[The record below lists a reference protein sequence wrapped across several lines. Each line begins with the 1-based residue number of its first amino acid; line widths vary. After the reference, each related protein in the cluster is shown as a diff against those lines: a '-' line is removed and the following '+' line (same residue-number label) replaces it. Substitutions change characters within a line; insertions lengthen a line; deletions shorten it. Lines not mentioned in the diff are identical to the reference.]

1 MNDYNLFLLPILFQ
15 FFIFV
20 LQSTSKF
27 LTDLLFQQLDVV
39 NRENFQS
46 LKYLLISFLFQW
58 VESEKWSNR
67 SNNESAS
74 QIRILG
80 EDHSKR
86 DLFVK

>member
-39 NRENFQS
+39 NTENFQS

-80 EDHSKR
+80 EYHSKR